1 MSEKKLADIK
11 LFAMDVD
18 GTLTDGKIYMG
29 NHRTTHDGFLRN
41 ELFKAFD
48 VKDGLGIK
56 LLQKHDIIPAIITGR
71 TSQSV
76 SWRANE
82 VGVTEVCQGEKD
94 KAEALLLLMEKYNL
108 KKEQVAYIGD
118 DLNDLG
124 AIKTAGITFAP
135 ADCSPFIVPYIDFL
149 LTRPAGKAPVRE
161 AIDMILMDIGVSFDD
176 FTDF

>member
-29 NHRTTHDGFLRN
+29 NHIDKPNNTFNR
-41 ELFKAFD
+41 EIFKAFD

-56 LLQKHDIIPAIITGR
+56 LLQKYDIIPAIITGR
-71 TSQSV
+71 SSKSV
-76 SWRANE
+76 IRRANE
-82 VGVTEVCQGEKD
+82 IGITEVWQDVKN
-94 KAEALLLLMEKYNL
+94 KADVLLLLMNKYNL

-118 DLNDLG
+118 DLNDLS
-124 AIKTAGITFAP
+124 AIKTAGIAFAP
-135 ADCSPFIVPYIDFL
+135 ADCSPFIVPYIDYL
-149 LTRPAGKAPVRE
+149 LLRPAGKAPVRE

-176 FTDF
+176 FADF

>member
-1 MSEKKLADIK
+1 MSEKKLANIK

-29 NHRTTHDGFLRN
+29 SHLDISMFR
-41 ELFKAFD
+41 EEIFKAFD

-56 LLQKHDIIPAIITGR
+56 LLWKYGIIPAIITGR
-71 TSQSV
+71 KSESV
-76 SWRANE
+76 SRRAKE
-82 VGVTEVCQGEKD
+82 IGITEIWQGVKD
-94 KAEALLLLMEKYNL
+94 KADALIHLMEKYSL

-124 AIKTAGITFAP
+124 AMKAAGITFAP
-135 ADCSPFIVPYIDFL
+135 ADCSAFLIPYVDFV
-149 LTRPAGKAPVRE
+149 LTKPSGRAPVRE